1 MKYLLDTHLL
11 IWLAS
16 APRRVSATAL
26 AIVDDDANDLIFS
39 ASSIWEATIKHALR
53 KPDFTSDPVS
63 LYTGLLQRGFR
74 ELAVT
79 AVHGLAVAG
88 LPAIHKDP
96 FDRILIAQARVE
108 DVTLITGDEKMARYP
123 GPIRLV

>member
-1 MKYLLDTHLL
+1 MRYLLDTHLL

-16 APRRVSATAL
+16 ARRRVSATAWT
-26 AIVDDDANDLIFS
+26 IVDDDANDLIFS
-39 ASSIWEATIKHALR
+39 ASSIWETTIKHALG
-53 KPDFTSDPVS
+53 KPDFTIDPVS
-63 LYTGLLQRGFR
+63 LHAGLLRRGFS
-74 ELAVT
+74 ELTVT

-88 LPAIHKDP
+88 LPTIHKDP

-108 DVTLITGDEKMARYP
+108 DVTLITGDAKMALYP